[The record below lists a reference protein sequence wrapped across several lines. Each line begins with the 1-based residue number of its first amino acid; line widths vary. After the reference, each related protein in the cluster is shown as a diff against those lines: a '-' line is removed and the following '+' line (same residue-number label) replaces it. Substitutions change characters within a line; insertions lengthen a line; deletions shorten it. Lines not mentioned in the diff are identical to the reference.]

1 MIITRSWPSATT
13 RDWAIIQT
21 NMTLRLLL
29 KGKTIFQQSSWSSH
43 KGHPYNHHDQHD
55 HDDDDDVNDGQE
67 GPLVGGQ
74 KGEWGHPQMHKG
86 SASEAALT
94 SRWSRWSWSD
104 GEKKLKKL
112 FDCWPLERE
121 NIGIAQNMCCIY
133 WYRFLLPWSWLPN
146 WQGPGY
152 IICIHITFSYFGC
165 TGSPTR
171 SRPKIRAAY
180 S

>member
-55 HDDDDDVNDGQE
+55 HDDDVNDGQE

-94 SRWSRWSWSD
+94 SRWSGWSWSD
-104 GEKKLKKL
+104 GEKKLKKTFWL
-112 FDCWPLERE
+112 LTIGERKHW
-121 NIGIAQNMCCIY
+121 NCPKYVLHILISLSTTLVLVTQLAGPRIHYMY
-133 WYRFLLPWSWLPN
+133 SYYFLLLWLH
-146 WQGPGY
+146 W
-152 IICIHITFSYFGC
+152 FSN
-165 TGSPTR
+165 
-171 SRPKIRAAY
+171 
-180 S
+180 